1 MNLRS
6 EITRRIN
13 YVNFAYNLDTNEF
26 CLG

>member
-1 MNLRS
+1 VK
-6 EITRRIN
+6 ITRRIN